1 MYKCVYILKT
11 EFLPKNNK
19 EDITVEKE
27 AKCMSRQFSQGKT
40 WMANK
45 HYERE
50 KLGKYEL
57 FKETLCLT

>member
-40 WMANK
+40 
-45 HYERE
+45 
-50 KLGKYEL
+50 
-57 FKETLCLT
+57 